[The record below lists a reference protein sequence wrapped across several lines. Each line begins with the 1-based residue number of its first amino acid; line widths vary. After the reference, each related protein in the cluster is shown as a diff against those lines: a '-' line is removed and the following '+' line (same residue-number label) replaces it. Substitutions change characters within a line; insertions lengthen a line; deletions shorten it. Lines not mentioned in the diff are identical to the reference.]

1 MATETHHANE
11 GDAMTA
17 AANVAHLRSVWREL
31 AAQAAIDGDWT
42 AADAAGNAYDTARTL
57 HESESETP

>member
-1 MATETHHANE
+1 
-11 GDAMTA
+11 MTA
-17 AANVAHLRSVWREL
+17 ADNVSHLRTTWREL
-31 AAQAAIDGDWT
+31 AAQAAIDDGDWT

>member
-1 MATETHHANE
+1 
-11 GDAMTA
+11 MTGA
-17 AANVAHLRSVWREL
+17 DNVAHLRTVWREL

-42 AADAAGNAYDTARTL
+42 AADNAANAYDTARTL

>member
-1 MATETHHANE
+1 
-11 GDAMTA
+11 MTGA
-17 AANVAHLRSVWREL
+17 DNVAHLRTVWREL
-31 AAQAAIDGDWT
+31 AAQAAIDGDFT

>member
-1 MATETHHANE
+1 
-11 GDAMTA
+11 MTGA
-17 AANVAHLRSVWREL
+17 DTVARLRTIWREL

-42 AADAAGNAYDTARTL
+42 AADNAAVEYDTARTL

>member
-1 MATETHHANE
+1 
-11 GDAMTA
+11 MTA
-17 AANVAHLRSVWREL
+17 ADNVSRLRSVWREL

-42 AADAAGNAYDTARTL
+42 AADNAAVEYDTARTL